1 MMFYIFDTDMLT
13 LYEEGH
19 PKVTSRVADHPPQE
33 LATTVI
39 SVEEQLSGWFT
50 MIRRAKGRAALAH
63 VYRRLAR
70 TVSFLGQMQIISF
83 TEEGMARFE
92 ALRAMKLNIG
102 TMDLRIA
109 AIALEEG
116 AIVVT
121 RNARDFRRVPGLT
134 IEDWSA

>member
-1 MMFYIFDTDMLT
+1 MLYVFDTDMLT

-19 PKVTSRVADHPPQE
+19 PKVTGRVAAHPPQE

-50 MIRRAKGRAALAH
+50 MVRRARSRAALAQ
-63 VYRRLAR
+63 VYRRLSR
-70 TVSFLGQMQIISF
+70 TVAFFGRMSIISF
-83 TEEGMARFE
+83 TEEAMVRFE
-92 ALRAMKLNIG
+92 TLRAMKLNIG
-102 TMDLRIA
+102 KMDQRIA

-116 AIVVT
+116 AVVVT
-121 RNARDFRRVPGLT
+121 RNVRDFGRVPGLT

>member
-1 MMFYIFDTDMLT
+1 MVYVFDTDMLT

-19 PKVTSRVADHPPQE
+19 PRVTSRVIAHPPQE

-50 MIRRAKGRAALAH
+50 MVRRAKTRAALAQI
-63 VYRRLAR
+63 YRRLAR
-70 TVSFLGQMQIISF
+70 TVTFFGRMTIISF
-83 TEEGMARFE
+83 TEEAMARFE
-92 ALRAMKLNIG
+92 TLRDMKLNVG
-102 TMDLRIA
+102 KMDQRIA

-116 AIVVT
+116 AVVVT